1 LYFNEENMDTNRPRY
16 YPYNPIVMPRTVRFP
31 NIVSGPSN
39 LRPLRYTTTTT
50 SGVIF
55 PRASQPLTA
64 VPGSI
69 SAVAR
74 YGSQIAMNSPVARQ
88 GVSPG
93 SVFTLQTRPMRVP
106 AVTTSATS
114 NLTRPSILR
123 RRQSATGSAETAGGG
138 VSAPKRIYTVD
149 TNRYLNETAPR
160 PNIST
165 LGEKTII
172 VVKRV
177 PIDDTNT
184 EAHRRVAAKIP
195 ISLSSNFT
203 AASNALTKGN
213 STVPLGTA
221 PSAEAEKAAT
231 TPVGRKRPR
240 KQQLGELTDRVEP
253 PAVATEKVTP
263 AAVSSG
269 SNMTRRERK
278 TSSTERITR
287 QSGTGKVGRP
297 SLNKGRK
304 GSDGSA
310 TSGKRHTAAQPAAKV
325 RLPSFGY
332 GPRSRRRMAVKHT
345 DVAENSS
352 STKSKF
358 VQNWT
363 DSARFLQDVGR
374 LLSAAF
380 SRMQDYESSTKKLVS
395 VVSSMIT
402 REDLVKSNEMLF
414 ELANKN
420 DQKMK
425 QLQNIYGGCIGAI
438 KKSFLVVVLN
448 KIETGNSIAAR
459 KASRISKR

>member
-1 LYFNEENMDTNRPRY
+1 MDANRPRY

-31 NIVSGPSN
+31 NIVSGPSH

-50 SGVIF
+50 SGIIF
-55 PRASQPLTA
+55 PRAPQPLTA
-64 VPGSI
+64 VPGGI

-74 YGSQIAMNSPVARQ
+74 YGSQIAINSPVARQ
-88 GVSPG
+88 GVAPG
-93 SVFTLQTRPMRVP
+93 SVFTLQTRPMRMP

-114 NLTRPSILR
+114 NLSRPSILR
-123 RRQSATGSAETAGGG
+123 RRQSATGSAETAGG

-149 TNRYLNETAPR
+149 TNRYLNETASSR
-160 PNIST
+160 PNISNP
-165 LGEKTII
+165 GEKTII

-177 PIDDTNT
+177 PIDDTNS

-203 AASNALTKGN
+203 AASNALTKAN
-213 STVPLGTA
+213 PAVPLGTA
-221 PSAEAEKAAT
+221 SSAEAEKAT
-231 TPVGRKRPR
+231 TAPVGRKRPR

-253 PAVATEKVTP
+253 PAVTTEKVTP
-263 AAVSSG
+263 AVVSSG
-269 SNMTRRERK
+269 VNMTGREQNISVEK
-278 TSSTERITR
+278 TPR
-287 QSGTGKVGRP
+287 QSGTGGKVGRP
-297 SLNKGRK
+297 ALNKGRK
-304 GSDGSA
+304 GSDGST
-310 TSGKRHTAAQPAAKV
+310 TSGKRHNAAPAASKV

-332 GPRSRRRMAVKHT
+332 GARSRRRMAVKHT
-345 DVAENSS
+345 DVAENASS
-352 STKSKF
+352 SKSKF

-380 SRMQDYESSTKKLVS
+380 SRMQEYESSTKDLVT
-395 VVSSMIT
+395 VVSNMIT
-402 REDLVKSNEMLF
+402 REDAVKSNEMLF

-459 KASRISKR
+459 KATRMSKR